1 MLLEDYDFT
10 LPEELIAQ
18 APTTLRDA
26 SRLMC
31 LNRHSGVVEA
41 RQFTDILEYF
51 VPGDVLVVN
60 DTKVIPAR
68 LLGTKKTGGKVEV
81 FLVRRQKNQ
90 EGYEDWLCLTR
101 SSRSLK
107 NGTVVH
113 FASDFQAEVLEVV
126 DAPYRRVRFS
136 CADDFMDMLELFG
149 HLPLPPYIKRED
161 NREDRSRYQTVFA
174 REKGAVAAPTA
185 GLHFTEDVLRNL
197 TAIGVEIVNLT
208 LHVGLGTFLPIRV
221 EDVRQH
227 KMHAESYSISAKTA
241 AAINVA
247 RREGRRIFALGTT
260 SARAL
265 ETAAEDGE
273 LKSGDGDSEIFIY
286 PGYRFKIVDALVTN
300 FHLPKSTLL
309 MLVSAFAGRDFIL
322 SAYQRAVDERF
333 RFFSYGDCMLIV

>member
-286 PGYRFKIVDALVTN
+286 PGY
-300 FHLPKSTLL
+300 
-309 MLVSAFAGRDFIL
+309 
-322 SAYQRAVDERF
+322 
-333 RFFSYGDCMLIV
+333 